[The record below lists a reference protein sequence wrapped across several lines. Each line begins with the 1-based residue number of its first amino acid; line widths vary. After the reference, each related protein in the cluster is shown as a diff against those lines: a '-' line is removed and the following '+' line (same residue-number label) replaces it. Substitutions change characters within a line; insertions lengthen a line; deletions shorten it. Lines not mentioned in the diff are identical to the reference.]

1 MKRLLCL
8 INDQVRKRACE
19 AIWDAPEGCEVVIKE
34 PTRSTPQNALL
45 WSRLHDVATQVNWHG
60 RMLDA
65 ETWKCIFTASLKRQ
79 EVVPAID
86 GGFVAVGQSTSR
98 MSKRELNDLLELIAA
113 FGAER
118 EVQWTLNEELTT

>member
-1 MKRLLCL
+1 MKRLLSL
-8 INDQVRKRACE
+8 INDQVRERAYE
-19 AIWDAPEGCEVVIKE
+19 AIWDAPEGYEVVIKE

-45 WSRLHDVATQVNWHG
+45 WSRLHDVAAQVNWQG
-60 RMLDA
+60 QMLDA
-65 ETWKCIFTASLKRQ
+65 ETRKCIFTASLKRQ